1 MQLHFKSLG
10 QGPPLII
17 LHGLFGSLDNWMTHA
32 RTLASDFTVY
42 LVDQRNHGKSPHSE
56 EWNYLLMAEDLY
68 ELMDRETIYSSHIL
82 GHSMGGKTAI
92 QFAMLYPE
100 RIDKLVIADMG
111 VKAYVPHHVQIIRA
125 MNAVELGQVSSRKEV
140 DQKLAESIKD
150 VGIRQF
156 LLKGLGRNEEKA
168 FSWKFNLKVL
178 TEKYP
183 EVLTQ
188 IDLVDPFGK
197 PTFFIHG
204 GKSNYI
210 LSKDKVEIRTYFPE
224 VEFYEIPGAGHWLHA
239 EAPEVFI
246 TKVREFLID

>member
-32 RTLASDFTVY
+32 RTLASDFTVF

-56 EWNYLLMAEDLY
+56 AWNYQLMAEDLY
-68 ELMDRETIYSSHIL
+68 ELMDREAIFSSHIL

-100 RIDKLVIADMG
+100 RIDKLVIADIG
-111 VKAYVPHHVQIIRA
+111 VKAYVPHHVQIIKA
-125 MNAVELGQVSSRKEV
+125 MNSVDLSQVSSRKEV
-140 DQKLAESIKD
+140 DEQLAISIED
-150 VGIRQF
+150 IGIRQF
-156 LLKGLGRNEEKA
+156 LLKGLGRNDAKEFA
-168 FSWKFNLKVL
+168 WKFNLKVL
-178 TEKYP
+178 TANYP
-183 EVLTQ
+183 EVLKQ
-188 IDLVDPFGK
+188 IDLLDPFDN

-204 GKSNYI
+204 GRSNYI
-210 LSKDKVEIRTYFPE
+210 LPKDIAGIQSFFPS
-224 VEFYEIPGAGHWLHA
+224 VEFYEIPEAGHWLHA